1 MQVMDQHSRDA
12 TTAVNKTTD
21 QATKFA
27 TDAINAHTNRFANIA
42 TGAVTANTSRFAQFA
57 TNAVN
62 RTTDG
67 AARVASSAANVGT
80 RVAVDAVNRSPY
92 SVFVPHE
99 IKQGFTNTVQRAN
112 AMAQQQI
119 ADKSASLKTAANNK
133 INEKTQQ
140 FQNVATQQIADKSAS
155 FKTVATQ
162 QITDKSQQLKTVANQ
177 QIANSAQKL
186 KTAASSAALAQST
199 ANILGTTAFSAGGRL
214 RRRQHFVVLDKSNAL
229 VKDFVSFQNT
239 KGAGKKVIEGIL
251 ATSKL
256 VPPGLRGKNPHF
268 VYPTLDNRKFST
280 KRVFIPASY
289 KKRKVTKKYV
299 MSAFTRRYRRRR

>member
-1 MQVMDQHSRDA
+1 MQVIDQNTRNA

-27 TDAINAHTNRFANIA
+27 TDAVTAHTNRFANMA
-42 TGAVTANTSRFAQFA
+42 TGAVTANTNRFTQYA

-62 RTTDG
+62 RTTDS

-92 SVFVPHE
+92 SVIVPHE
-99 IKQGFTNTVQRAN
+99 IKKGFTDAAQNAN
-112 AMAQQQI
+112 AIAQQKI
-119 ADKSASLKTAANNK
+119 ADKAAAVKTAANQK
-133 INEKTQQ
+133 ITDNAQK
-140 FQNVATQQIADKSAS
+140 FQNAATQHINDKSEA
-155 FKTVATQ
+155 FKTAANSK
-162 QITDKSQQLKTVANQ
+162 ITDTSQQLKTAANQ
-177 QIANSAQKL
+177 QIANSSEKL

-199 ANILGTTAFSAGGRL
+199 ANVMGTTVFSAGGR
-214 RRRQHFVVLDKSNAL
+214 RRRHKPYFVVLDNSNAL

-239 KGAGKKVIEGIL
+239 KGVRKVIEGLL
-251 ATSKL
+251 ATSKF

-268 VYPTLDNRKFST
+268 VYPNLDNQKFST
-280 KRVFIPASY
+280 KRIFIPASY

-299 MSAFTRRYRRRR
+299 IDAFTRRYRRR